1 MLHCHPHT
9 GFWLCLLNHTEKQVD
24 FFLPKNNLSRI
35 WKQWFHFLIRASK
48 TGSFNPSSK
57 NKISR
62 PLSILPPLHML
73 CSVHVALIVP
83 NLELA
88 AAYHWYHPQSIQ
100 DYCVFFSSIFPRA
113 VLWVGINTVAE
124 VTSRVCLAD
133 ICTGDRRRRTLER
146 PPSTSR
152 EEGGTFVSQMVRRGL
167 WMQICQNVP
176 SCGSSR

>member
-88 AAYHWYHPQSIQ
+88 GAYHWYHPQSIQ
-100 DYCVFFSSIFPRA
+100 DYCVFFSSIFPYSSYVGLGTRHCVIPCWEAPWSTPFFAGEERQRLGERQVALA
-113 VLWVGINTVAE
+113 VWVLG
-124 VTSRVCLAD
+124 
-133 ICTGDRRRRTLER
+133 
-146 PPSTSR
+146 
-152 EEGGTFVSQMVRRGL
+152 F
-167 WMQICQNVP
+167 
-176 SCGSSR
+176 